1 MIADIV
7 LLKVDVSHNQWP
19 MAKVVQ
25 VQKDSGV
32 VRNAQLNT

>member
-7 LLKVDVSHNQWP
+7 LLKVDASRNQWP
-19 MAKVVQ
+19 MAKIVQ
-25 VQKDSGV
+25 VHKDSGV